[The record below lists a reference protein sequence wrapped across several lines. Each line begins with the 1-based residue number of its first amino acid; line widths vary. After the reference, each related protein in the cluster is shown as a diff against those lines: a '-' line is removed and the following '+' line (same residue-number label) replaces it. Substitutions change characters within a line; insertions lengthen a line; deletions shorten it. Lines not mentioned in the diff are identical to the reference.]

1 MIDYC
6 FLFLALYASI
16 GVLLWLKVVSA
27 LFCILAGGRWS
38 GLASRASNEVRDE
51 IRDDFSES
59 IGEFSESLSDLDQ
72 AINGRGLPHLVGG
85 MVLSILVVA
94 ALLIEL
100 VKCVVAWPIVFR
112 RGILS
117 LINKLTS
124 KK

>member
-1 MIDYC
+1 MIDYY

-38 GLASRASNEVRDE
+38 GLASRASDDVRGE
-51 IRDDFSES
+51 IRDDFQES

-72 AINGRGLPHLVGG
+72 AINGRGLPHLVGV
-85 MVLSILVVA
+85 MVLSILIVA
-94 ALLIEL
+94 VLLIEL
-100 VKCVVAWPIVFR
+100 IKSIVAWPFVYR
-112 RGILS
+112 RGILR
-117 LINKLTS
+117 LINKFTS